1 MTASK
6 KPASIAGLMVFVIWI
21 ALVLAMLRGADPL
34 RLSLTVVLLGFG
46 GIWVYIPVRLH
57 ARHELPA
64 DPNFLPCG
72 PEDPNTPAAV
82 AERFRQGTSALVPLG
97 FTPRGVF
104 RKAKPSPLAIGF
116 VGLFEKPST
125 LDLARLLVVI
135 NPLRTIEILVFQTTF
150 ADGIELITANNQTLP
165 HLPSREGMLVATF
178 PDVHDPVRLLA
189 LHRKRVD
196 RRGAIAIRTL
206 PVLDG
211 GLTAYLRDFASKEL
225 SRQVEMGYYRLDE
238 ASDVYRPTWKG
249 ACLIT
254 WKQLWPVGAIRRAL
268 RRWRAAR
275 MIRDLETA

>member
-6 KPASIAGLMVFVIWI
+6 NPPSIAGLMLVVIWT
-21 ALVLAMLRGADPL
+21 ALVLAMLRGTDPL
-34 RLSLTVVLLGFG
+34 QLALRVVLLSFG
-46 GIWVYIPVRLH
+46 CIWVYVPVRLH
-57 ARHELPA
+57 GRHQLAA
-64 DPNFLPCG
+64 DHNCLPCG
-72 PEDPNTPAAV
+72 PDDPNTPAEV
-82 AERFRQGTSALVPLG
+82 AERFRRGTSALVPLG

-165 HLPSREGMLVATF
+165 LLPGREGLLTASF
-178 PDVHDPVRLLA
+178 PDVHDPGRLLA

-206 PVLDG
+206 PAPDG
-211 GLTAYLRDFASKEL
+211 GLTAFLHDFASKEW
-225 SRQVEMGYYRLDE
+225 SRYVEMGYYRLDE
-238 ASDVYRPTWKG
+238 ASDVYRLTWKG
-249 ACLIT
+249 ACLMT